1 MPVGKP
7 TPQTIATKKYEKK
20 AGWMSKSYKIKREVV
35 EEFARAC
42 EEEGVSQASQLTKM
56 MKEFVEKRN
65 SQGFPGY
72 FSYKNFIRTYSKAI
86 HSGQDTFFP
95 SQYCVRIG
103 CLTFGRD
110 R

>member
-20 AGWMSKSYKIKREVV
+20 AGWMSKSYKLKR

-56 MKEFVEKRN
+56 MKEFVEKR
-65 SQGFPGY
+65 
-72 FSYKNFIRTYSKAI
+72 K
-86 HSGQDTFFP
+86 
-95 SQYCVRIG
+95 
-103 CLTFGRD
+103 
-110 R
+110 